1 MSQSTSGAGS
11 TAAQDAP
18 TVYTAYELD
27 FMLSLRSTENA
38 GITRDQVGLRS
49 APEEAR
55 EFVTAAV
62 TSGLRARG
70 KVERS
75 EDGQWL
81 LGEEGQVVAGT
92 LTSADRWL
100 GLALAEGEAMR
111 MAFVGAA
118 GVAVP
123 MLTQDELDSFIVSAL
138 ADPAQ
143 VSRSVA
149 DIIAAFLAEG
159 QGRTVSLRRT
169 ALDEPEEQTPLMVH
183 AEDDGSWRVGHLP
196 LDDEG
201 VLSVSPIQRTQLTE
215 TVRALWEDGRSEA
228 PRA

>member
-1 MSQSTSGAGS
+1 MSQTSA
-11 TAAQDAP
+11 TTEADDQP
-18 TVYTAYELD
+18 TIYTAYEID
-27 FMLSLRSTENA
+27 FMISLRPTENA
-38 GITRDQVGLRS
+38 AVTREQVGLRS

-100 GLALAEGEAMR
+100 GLALSEGEAMR
-111 MAFVGAA
+111 MAFVVSA
-118 GVAVP
+118 GDAVL

-138 ADPAQ
+138 PDPAQ
-143 VSRSVA
+143 VPRSVT
-149 DIIAAFLAEG
+149 DIVTAFLEDGA
-159 QGRTVSLRRT
+159 GRTVSLRRT
-169 ALDEPEEQTPLMVH
+169 ELETAQEQTPFMLHV
-183 AEDDGSWRVGHLP
+183 ESDGTWRAGHLP
-196 LDDEG
+196 LDEEG
-201 VLSVSPIQRTQLTE
+201 VLSVSPIDRAQVGE
-215 TVRALWEDGRSEA
+215 AVRALWEDGVSAA
-228 PRA
+228 PAS

>member
-1 MSQSTSGAGS
+1 MSQTSA
-11 TAAQDAP
+11 TTEADDQP
-18 TVYTAYELD
+18 TIYTAYEID
-27 FMLSLRSTENA
+27 FMISLRPTENA
-38 GITRDQVGLRS
+38 AVTREQVGLRS

-100 GLALAEGEAMR
+100 GLALTEGEAMR
-111 MAFVGAA
+111 MAFVVAA
-118 GVAVP
+118 GDAVL

-138 ADPAQ
+138 PDPAQ
-143 VSRSVA
+143 VPRSVT
-149 DIIAAFLAEG
+149 DIVTAFLEDGA
-159 QGRTVSLRRT
+159 GRTVSLRRT
-169 ALDEPEEQTPLMVH
+169 ELGTAQEQTPFMLHVE
-183 AEDDGSWRVGHLP
+183 ADGSWRAGHLP
-196 LDDEG
+196 LDEEG
-201 VLSVSPIQRTQLTE
+201 VLSVSPIDRAQVGE
-215 TVRALWEDGRSEA
+215 AVRALWEDGVSAA
-228 PRA
+228 PAS